1 MKSELTTELE
11 TESDFETNES
21 ETAADLETESES
33 DLETESESDLETE
46 SESDLETESE
56 LETETQT
63 EMQMSGTTAL
73 PADQQPA
80 QISYQL
86 NTIIFILLFVW
97 AERKLK
103 YIFKNFS
110 ARKYKE

>member
-1 MKSELTTELE
+1 MTIPETETESELEIESELTTELE
-11 TESDFETNES
+11 TESES
-21 ETAADLETESES
+21 ELETES
-33 DLETESESDLETE
+33 
-46 SESDLETESE
+46 ESE

-63 EMQMSGTTAL
+63 GMQTSGTTAL